1 MKPHISKLK
10 INAFR
15 GLKNLELSN
24 LGLINLI
31 VGFNNSGKSSI
42 LEAIEYFCRPL
53 DPLALINLSRSR
65 EVSARNSDPVQTLRW
80 LFPKTTASRDGD
92 FYRLEI
98 SVMGQVDDQY
108 KTVAT
113 ILDGFLAD
121 VYFGPT
127 MSADRSEQTY
137 VPTTP
142 PPAASSQKNA
152 LELTCLYVEGQ
163 NPGQSV
169 KPKEAIFNITEGVP
183 FKMHKTPEA
192 PTISCS
198 MITPITHRIDSLQ
211 TRGITS
217 VVKADRKEDLLELLR
232 RFDNEIIDI
241 TILDSHGYP
250 EAWVNHQQRGFMPL
264 SSFGDGVRRVLVIA
278 SGLAMAKGGVLLI
291 DEIESAIHKDAYAEF
306 FNWLYEAARFHKVQI
321 FATTHSLEAVD
332 AILSAS
338 LKRPDELVAFQ
349 LPDRD
354 SKSKDVKR
362 FSGDILESL
371 RFDQRIDVR

>member
-1 MKPHISKLK
+1 MKPHISNLK

-98 SVMGQVDDQY
+98 SVTGQVDDQC

-121 VYFGPT
+121 IYFGPT
-127 MSADRSEQTY
+127 MSADRSEQAY

-142 PPAASSQKNA
+142 PPAASAQKNA
-152 LELTCLYVEGQ
+152 LELTCLYAEGPF
-163 NPGQSV
+163 PGLNLKFREV
-169 KPKEAIFNITEGVP
+169 HFNITEGVP

-192 PTISCS
+192 PAINCS

-232 RFDNEIIDI
+232 RFDNEILDI

-264 SSFGDGVRRVLVIA
+264 SSFGDGLRRVLAIA
-278 SGLAMAKGGVLLI
+278 SGLAMATGGVLLI
-291 DEIESAIHKDAYAEF
+291 DEIETAIHKDALHNVFRWLRNAAE
-306 FNWLYEAARFHKVQI
+306 LLGVQVI
-321 FATTHSLEAVD
+321 ATTHSLEAID
-332 AILSAS
+332 AMLFAEAQEFSEVVAYRLPTPGS
-338 LKRPDELVAFQ
+338 EERLV
-349 LPDRD
+349 RY
-354 SKSKDVKR
+354 
-362 FSGDILESL
+362 SGESL
-371 RFDQRIDVR
+371 RDLRVDGGMEVR

>member
-1 MKPHISKLK
+1 MKPHISNLK

-98 SVMGQVDDQY
+98 SVTGQVDDQC

-121 VYFGPT
+121 IYFGPT
-127 MSADRSEQTY
+127 MSADRSEQAY

-142 PPAASSQKNA
+142 PPAASAQKNA
-152 LELTCLYVEGQ
+152 LELTCLYAEGPF
-163 NPGQSV
+163 PGLNLKFREV
-169 KPKEAIFNITEGVP
+169 HFNITEGVP

-192 PTISCS
+192 PAINCS

-232 RFDNEIIDI
+232 RFDNEILDI

-264 SSFGDGVRRVLVIA
+264 SSFGDGLRRVLVIA
-278 SGLAMAKGGVLLI
+278 SGLAMATGGVLLI
-291 DEIESAIHKDAYAEF
+291 DEIETAIHKDALHNVFRWLRNAAE
-306 FNWLYEAARFHKVQI
+306 LLGVQVI
-321 FATTHSLEAVD
+321 ATTHSLEAID
-332 AILSAS
+332 AMLFAEAQEFSEVVAYRLPTPGS
-338 LKRPDELVAFQ
+338 EERLV
-349 LPDRD
+349 RY
-354 SKSKDVKR
+354 
-362 FSGDILESL
+362 SGESL
-371 RFDQRIDVR
+371 RDVRVDGGMEVR

>member
-1 MKPHISKLK
+1 MKPHISNLK

-15 GLKNLELSN
+15 GLKNLELSD

-98 SVMGQVDDQY
+98 SVMGQVDEQC

-113 ILDGFLAD
+113 ILDGYLAD

-127 MSADRSEQTY
+127 MSADRSEQAY

-192 PTISCS
+192 PAISCS

-232 RFDNEIIDI
+232 RFDNEILDI

-264 SSFGDGVRRVLVIA
+264 SSFGDGLRRVLVIA
-278 SGLAMAKGGVLLI
+278 SGLAMATGGVLLI
-291 DEIESAIHKDAYAEF
+291 DEIETAIHKDALHNVFRWLRNAAE
-306 FNWLYEAARFHKVQI
+306 LLGVQVI
-321 FATTHSLEAVD
+321 ATTHSLEAID
-332 AILSAS
+332 AMLFAEAEEFSEVVAYRLPTPGS
-338 LKRPDELVAFQ
+338 EERLV
-349 LPDRD
+349 RY
-354 SKSKDVKR
+354 
-362 FSGDILESL
+362 SGESL
-371 RFDQRIDVR
+371 RDLRIDGGMEVR

>member
-98 SVMGQVDDQY
+98 SVMGQVDEQC

-113 ILDGFLAD
+113 ILDGYLAD

-127 MSADRSEQTY
+127 MSADRSEQAY

-152 LELTCLYVEGQ
+152 LELKCRYVEGPF
-163 NPGQSV
+163 PGLNLKFREV
-169 KPKEAIFNITEGVP
+169 YFNITEGVP

-192 PTISCS
+192 PAINCS

-232 RFDNEIIDI
+232 RFDNEILDI

-291 DEIESAIHKDAYAEF
+291 DEIETAIHKDALHNVFRWLRNAAE
-306 FNWLYEAARFHKVQI
+306 LLGVQVI
-321 FATTHSLEAVD
+321 ATTHSLEAID
-332 AILSAS
+332 AMLFAEAEEFSEVVAYRLPTPGS
-338 LKRPDELVAFQ
+338 EERLV
-349 LPDRD
+349 RY
-354 SKSKDVKR
+354 
-362 FSGDILESL
+362 SGESL
-371 RFDQRIDVR
+371 RDLRVDGGMEVR